1 MAKWKK
7 DKMANNNLQ
16 NSEQYELHTKP
27 MLTQMLWK
35 GEQFLHQS
43 RRFPYAQFQFQ

>member
-35 GEQFLHQS
+35 GEQWKTNFRIYFS
-43 RRFPYAQFQFQ
+43 NKFA